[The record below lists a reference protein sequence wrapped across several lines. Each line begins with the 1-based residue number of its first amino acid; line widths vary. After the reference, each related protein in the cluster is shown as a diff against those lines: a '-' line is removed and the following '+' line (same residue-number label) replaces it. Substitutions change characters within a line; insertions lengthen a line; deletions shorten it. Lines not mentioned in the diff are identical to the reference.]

1 MMRAVPGIS
10 DEFKPLDDAIDTFIR
25 TIIRGY
31 RFSFDERELFPLP
44 AKLGGLGII
53 IPSKI
58 CDAQYSNSRTITEK
72 LTSHVT
78 QQNVNGSVDTEKF
91 RQNIAMIKSENTARN
106 KASLDSVRL
115 KLPANKQKVLE
126 AVTEVG
132 ASAWLTTVPVN
143 AHGLYLDK
151 KSFWDALRL
160 RYDILLERL
169 PSNCVYGNSFNI
181 EHSLSCHKGGFI
193 SIVIHM
199 ISPLIYYR
207 KFARTFK

>member
-1 MMRAVPGIS
+1 MFKSQFITSKINQWITEVSALSEFAKYEPHVAFAAFTHGLRHRYTFMMRTVPGIS
-10 DEFKPLDDAIDTFIR
+10 DEFKPLNDAMDTFLR
-25 TIIRGY
+25 TILRGY
-31 RFSFDERELFPLP
+31 RFSFDELELFALP

-53 IPSKI
+53 IPLKI
-58 CDAQYSNSRTITEK
+58 CDTQYSNSRTITEE

-78 QQNVNGSVDTEKF
+78 QQNVNGSVDTEKLN
-91 RQNIAMIKSENTARN
+91 QNIAMIKSENTARN

-143 AHGLYLDK
+143 AHDFYLDK

-160 RYDILLERL
+160 Y
-169 PSNCVYGNSFNI
+169 V
-181 EHSLSCHKGGFI
+181 
-193 SIVIHM
+193 M
-199 ISPLIYYR
+199 
-207 KFARTFK
+207 TFL